1 MFTKYVRDGK
11 LFAVEQKIRELNKQ
25 IPKIKAISNQTK
37 ANISSTTIMKYS
49 ADNMN
54 NTISKKYKLT

>member
-11 LFAVEQKIRELNKQ
+11 LFAVEQKIRELNKR